1 VLRDRLRALK
11 PFEAVVGALAML
23 CLALAVFYRLYALG
37 RLPGINGDEA
47 WYGVQLQRYFDGV
60 SMCANALGA
69 QQKWDDII
77 ALQYLYGA
85 NYQYN
90 SGNTVYRWSPTT
102 GETFINGVG
111 QGATLHAKI
120 FLTIWDGGGI
130 DTYDFSNYGTN
141 AVIDLAPGAWST
153 PTARSW
159 AGWRPRSRTRCAART
174 SRPTPR
180 TWTPATS

>member
-1 VLRDRLRALK
+1 
-11 PFEAVVGALAML
+11 M
-23 CLALAVFYRLYALG
+23 
-37 RLPGINGDEA
+37 
-47 WYGVQLQRYFDGV
+47 Q
-60 SMCANALGA
+60 
-69 QQKWDDII
+69 DDII

-130 DTYDFSNYGTN
+130 DTYDFSNYKTN
-141 AVIDLAPGAWST
+141 AVINLAPGAWST
-153 PTARSW
+153 PAPGAESRPQLAQSGCPHGARLH
-159 AGWRPRSRTRCAART
+159 RQCAAI
-174 SRPTPR
+174 PG
-180 TWTPATS
+180 